1 MKHTLDPTR
10 IKEIRKNRSL
20 AQKELTSNRRGLSLR
35 AIQRYEKEPMDVDEQ
50 ILEFLAKK
58 LKVKSEVLTGD
69 LPMPTDPSG
78 TKSEASARTQSVK
91 LSVRAQLNLDLIAYR
106 YTSSIDEVIELAPVL
121 FFLFAEQALRLR
133 AKIRHEKLTKLI
145 TGELPAHLYTDGLL
159 QDLEAESEAIRNRK
173 VYSTEGYSG
182 DYNEFSPDISAY
194 RLLGDQ
200 INELGL
206 ERDISDFHDD
216 LLLGHPY
223 HGFPSATVCIAEL
236 TEISG
241 GDNLARTCLTQG
253 VKRVSDIPKHLL
265 EPANTFHRIQWLREC
280 WVANEDL
287 TQDFAS
293 DESVPS

>member
-121 FFLFAEQALRLR
+121 FFL
-133 AKIRHEKLTKLI
+133 
-145 TGELPAHLYTDGLL
+145 
-159 QDLEAESEAIRNRK
+159 
-173 VYSTEGYSG
+173 
-182 DYNEFSPDISAY
+182 
-194 RLLGDQ
+194 
-200 INELGL
+200 
-206 ERDISDFHDD
+206 
-216 LLLGHPY
+216 
-223 HGFPSATVCIAEL
+223 
-236 TEISG
+236 
-241 GDNLARTCLTQG
+241 LTQL
-253 VKRVSDIPKHLL
+253 VHLV
-265 EPANTFHRIQWLREC
+265 H
-280 WVANEDL
+280 
-287 TQDFAS
+287 
-293 DESVPS
+293 